1 MTFREYRLEAKLS
14 LAELARRAG
23 VDYGTAKRAEDGYPV
38 QEVKAVLLVEALS
51 DALGRTVK
59 VQDIDDLRIFQP

>member
-38 QEVKAVLLVEALS
+38 QEVKAALLVEALS
-51 DALGRTVK
+51 DALSRTVK